1 MSKLPSLQK
10 HRNDLKSSKSGL
22 RSLASLVAG
31 VAASFALG
39 SAVAAHPARAAAQ
52 PTVSAERKDQAN
64 APKLVLKSAQP
75 NLLLAQDHSSHE
87 SHASHESHSSHYS
100 SYAYPVVSAHHHM

>member
-10 HRNDLKSSKSGL
+10 HRNDLKSSKNGV

-39 SAVAAHPARAAAQ
+39 SAVVAHPIQAVAQ
-52 PTVSAERKDQAN
+52 PTVSALTERKDREN
-64 APKLVLKSAQP
+64 APKLVLKFAQP

-87 SHASHESHSSHYS
+87 SHASHESHYSSHQ
-100 SYAYPVVSAHHHM
+100 

>member
-1 MSKLPSLQK
+1 MSKLPRLQK
-10 HRNDLKSSKSGL
+10 HPNDLKSSKNGL

-39 SAVAAHPARAAAQ
+39 SAVAAHPAQAAAQ
-52 PTVSAERKDQAN
+52 PRVPALIERKDQAN

-100 SYAYPVVSAHHHM
+100 SHQ